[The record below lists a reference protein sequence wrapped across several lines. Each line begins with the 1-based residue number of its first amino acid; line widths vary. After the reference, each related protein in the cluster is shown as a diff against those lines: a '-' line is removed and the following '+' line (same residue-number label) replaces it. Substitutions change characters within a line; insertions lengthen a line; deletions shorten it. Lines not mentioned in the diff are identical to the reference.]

1 LEYVWAALAGI
12 VYGGIVGV
20 CKYHFIWKS
29 LLHPK
34 DPDKLTNRQTYGRI
48 FASYLVNVVTLLV
61 VYFARNIIPFDFVVF
76 AIATALALSLAGR
89 GTSFRK
95 SSGSAGQH

>member
-1 LEYVWAALAGI
+1 
-12 VYGGIVGV
+12 
-20 CKYHFIWKS
+20 
-29 LLHPK
+29 
-34 DPDKLTNRQTYGRI
+34 
-48 FASYLVNVVTLLV
+48 LLV